1 MRYKKWW
8 VCTWVFFMIFAAMP
22 GPGTGMS
29 VDLAQSKVEPQ
40 TPPQIEFITAEEL
53 KAQIAK
59 NQPLT
64 IIDVRS
70 TGGSGDDESK
80 IKGGIHVKLRRLKNR
95 IALLPPQDT
104 PPPKE

>member
-1 MRYKKWW
+1 MSFKKWW
-8 VCTWVFFMIFAAMP
+8 VCTGMFFIIFTAMP

-29 VDLAQSKVEPQ
+29 VDLAQPKVEPQ

-70 TGGSGDDESK
+70 TGGSRDEERQ
-80 IKGGIHVKLRRLKNR
+80 IKGAIHRKIRRPKYKR
-95 IALLPPQDT
+95 RLLPP
-104 PPPKE
+104 EA